1 EATPAVSGPAEA
13 TEEPSAEPLEEEPPP
28 LEEPPSAALAANGV
42 GWKEG
47 AGTVMTGA
55 ALAVAGSKRGSP
67 NTFDTPTEGVPPEVP
82 GNARAGRARTGVPKR
97 FTPAR
102 RAGRSGVPLLT
113 AGVTKARGRA
123 IDPLAGMVARDVPG
137 WETKAFTRPFY
148 ESTEGALRR
157 SPPQESESDDDAPD
171 HD

>member
-47 AGTVMTGA
+47 AGTVITGA

-67 NTFDTPTEGVPPEVP
+67 NTFDTGAEEAGES
-82 GNARAGRARTGVPKR
+82 ARAGRARTGVPKR

-113 AGVTKARGRA
+113 AGV
-123 IDPLAGMVARDVPG
+123 
-137 WETKAFTRPFY
+137 
-148 ESTEGALRR
+148 
-157 SPPQESESDDDAPD
+157 
-171 HD
+171 